1 MKCPPVDPR
10 RHGRRCVLWG
20 ARVGLLAATP
30 LLILSPA
37 AHGAPAANTI
47 FPPTT
52 VAFFSVADA
61 PSLKTKW
68 RQTQVGQFT
77 SDEALRP
84 FVTQMRGN
92 IIDRFGNI
100 EERLGMTF
108 DDLTA
113 AAAGEVGV
121 GMLHPTGDRA
131 CVGVVLDV
139 AGKDAEAES
148 LINKAEQQLATRG
161 ATRKRIDLGGV
172 SATVLSLPPNEKR
185 EYQRDVVHFR
195 SGDLLIAVDNVK
207 SARQMA
213 GLLAGRGESLA
224 GTATYT
230 ETMRRCQAEARGLK
244 PDIDWFCDPFA
255 WDSARRTLYRGRL
268 LPDRKDNLTIFR
280 EQGFDAIKGIGGHIA
295 LAVTAEQDIIHRT
308 AIYAPPLR
316 GDKRSPAA
324 EKYRLGMRMAE
335 LPNTASMPVEKWAP
349 RMTATYTTLSLDI
362 LNAYDHVSTLFDAI
376 SGYEGSFKRTIDSFY
391 EDPYGPEIQVRQD
404 LVQHLGKRVTIM
416 TDYKLPIDVDCERYA
431 FVVDVTNPTALRG
444 PLDRLMETDGI
455 RREINGQPFWELLPE
470 DEMPGG
476 DVDDGLLESEPI
488 DDIGAEEGDYGG
500 GNERLL
506 RRAAVC
512 LKGEQLIVASDVEFL
527 ADVLFGVDPR
537 ESLAGSYDFQAAMRS
552 LGELAPWERCS
563 YSFFRTDE
571 SIRPSYEL
579 IRKGLMP
586 QSQTFFGRLLNEM
599 LTTEEDEQQGIVR
612 KQRIDGSALPSFEV
626 ARRYFGP
633 ATRAIR
639 TDGDGWFITGVV
651 LSKAGQ

>member
-1 MKCPPVDPR
+1 MKCLPADLHR
-10 RHGRRCVLWG
+10 YGRR
-20 ARVGLLAATP
+20 AALAA
-30 LLILSPA
+30 A
-37 AHGAPAANTI
+37 ALAACASSALAAPASKTV
-47 FPPTT
+47 FPSTT
-52 VAFFSVADA
+52 VAYFSVADA
-61 PSLKTKW
+61 PGLQTKW

-84 FVTQMRGN
+84 FVTQLRGK
-92 IIDRFGNI
+92 IIERFGNI

-121 GMLHPTGDRA
+121 GMLHPAAERA

-139 AGKDAEAES
+139 AGKDEEAES
-148 LINKAEQQLATRG
+148 LITKAEQQLATRG
-161 ATRKRIDLGGV
+161 ATRKRINLGAAE
-172 SATVLSLPPNEKR
+172 ATVLSLPPNEKR
-185 EYQRDVVHFR
+185 RYQRDVVHFR

-207 SARQMA
+207 SAQQMA
-213 GLLAGRGESLA
+213 ELLAGRGEPLA
-224 GTATYT
+224 STAVFA
-230 ETMRRCQAEARGLK
+230 ETMRRCEVEARGLR
-244 PDIDWFCDPFA
+244 PDIEWFADPFA

-268 LPDRKDNLTIFR
+268 LPDRKDSLTIFR
-280 EQGFDAIKGIGGHIA
+280 EQGFDAIQGLGGHIA

-308 AIYAPPLR
+308 AIYAPPVQ
-316 GDKRSPAA
+316 GDKSLPAA
-324 EKYRLGMRMAE
+324 QKYRLGMRMAE
-335 LPNTASMPVEKWAP
+335 LPNSRNLPVEKWVP

-362 LNAYDHVSTLFDAI
+362 LNAYDHVATLFDAL
-376 SGYEGSFKRTIDSFY
+376 SGYEGSFQRTIDSFD
-391 EDPYGPEIQVRQD
+391 EDPYGPEIKVREE
-404 LVQHLGKRVTIM
+404 LVQHLGKRVTMM

-431 FVVDVTNPTALRG
+431 FVVEVTNPDALRA
-444 PLDRLMETDGI
+444 PLDKLMKTDGAVS
-455 RREINGQPFWELLPE
+455 REVNGQPFWELVPE

-476 DVDDGLLESEPI
+476 DVDGGLLEADPI
-488 DDIGAEEGDYGG
+488 DDVAGG
-500 GNERLL
+500 EDQGFSDDGEERLL

-512 LKGEQLIVASDVEFL
+512 LRGGQLIVASDVEFL

-537 ESLAGSYDFQAAMRS
+537 ESLAASYDFQAAMRS

-586 QSQTFFGRLLNEM
+586 QSRTFFGRLLNEL
-599 LTTEEDEQQGIVR
+599 LTTEEDEEQRIVR
-612 KQRIDGSALPSFEV
+612 KQRIDGAALPSFEV
-626 ARRYFGP
+626 ARRYLGP

-639 TDGDGWFITGVV
+639 TDGDGWFITGVI